1 MSVRALAASLVAL
14 ACLSPALAGAQAAP
28 SASQSASDVTPV
40 DESRLWIVVGGTT
53 TTLRGDCQE
62 GCPAHG
68 TGAYLHTGSVLAVAG
83 FRVSSQVDTGLE
95 LSWIPASTKAGDDV
109 RTTFILATGQFR
121 PMASN
126 GFFLRGGMGMAF
138 IRNFTFDAADSVPPI
153 TSKALGLTYGAGWA
167 FWRSKRVGMELFAA
181 QHVAALGDF
190 LSGGV
195 NNENVLVN
203 YWSMGAAIV
212 IR

>member
-1 MSVRALAASLVAL
+1 MSRHRLAAGLVAL
-14 ACLSPALAGAQAAP
+14 ACFIPALAGAQTASSAA
-28 SASQSASDVTPV
+28 QSASDVPA
-40 DESRLWIVVGGTT
+40 EQARSWIVVGGTT

-68 TGAYLHTGSVLAVAG
+68 TGAYLHTGSVLGIAG
-83 FRVSSQVDTGLE
+83 IRVNPQVDAGLE
-95 LSWIPASTKAGDDV
+95 VSWVPASTAAGDDV

-121 PMASN
+121 PIASS

-138 IRNFTFDAADSVPPI
+138 VRNFTFDAADSVPPI

-167 FWRSKRVGMELFAA
+167 FWRSRRVGFELFGA

-190 LSGGV
+190 VSGGV
-195 NNENVLVN
+195 NNENVVAN
-203 YWSMGAAIV
+203 YWSLGAAIV